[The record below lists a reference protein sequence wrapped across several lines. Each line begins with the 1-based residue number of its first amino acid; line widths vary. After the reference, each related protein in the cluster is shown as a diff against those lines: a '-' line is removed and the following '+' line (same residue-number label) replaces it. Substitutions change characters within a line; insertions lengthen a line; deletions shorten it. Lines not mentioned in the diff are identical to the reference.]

1 MLGLFCNG
9 DKNMPNV
16 TIVLT
21 SQEFQVLLGTVGAM
35 LNVMG
40 LNVPPG
46 QPATPQMVEL
56 EALQAKLMN
65 LVPGRG

>member
-1 MLGLFCNG
+1 
-9 DKNMPNV
+9 MPNV